1 MRLLQESL
9 LHGFA
14 LGPLA
19 LGGYWLFADHGAPLE
34 RIVIDR
40 AQVESIRTQF
50 RGIWSRYPS
59 DAELQR
65 LVDSVGRD
73 EIFHREGEIIGLGP
87 DDPSA
92 MERVRQKYAALADA
106 RIAARAPTDAELAD
120 WLELHAADYARP
132 ATVTYSQILLVAAG
146 TQGDVD
152 AAARRAKIRLNR
164 GAKPARLGLPT
175 PLPAQVWRMGL
186 DEIAAGCGPSFANA
200 LTRLP
205 PGTWQGPVL
214 SRYGAH
220 LVRIESVAPADP
232 PSLDEVRSAVTRDYV
247 RARRE
252 RALESTL
259 EAMRQKYEIVVEP
272 QFARQAS
279 RR

>member
-50 RGIWSRYPS
+50 RGIWSRYPT

-65 LVDSVGRD
+65 LVESVARD
-73 EIFHREGEIIGLGP
+73 EIFNREGEIIGLGRN
-87 DDPSA
+87 DPTA
-92 MERVRQKYAALADA
+92 MERVRQKYEALADS

-120 WLELHAADYARP
+120 WLELHAADYAPP

-146 TQGDVD
+146 TSGDVE
-152 AAARRAKIRLNR
+152 AAARRAKIRLNH
-164 GAKPARLGLPT
+164 GAKPERVGLQT
-175 PLPAQVWRMGL
+175 PLPAKAWQMGL

-205 PGTWQGPVL
+205 PRVWQGPVF

-220 LVRIESVAPADP
+220 LVRVESVAPAAP
-232 PSLDEVRSAVTRDYV
+232 PSLDEVRDAVTRDYE

-252 RALESTL
+252 RVLESTL
-259 EAMRQKYEIVVEP
+259 EAMRQKYEIIVEP